1 MLRFQNRFFLIKKE
15 SLFFVASFAG
25 TKVREVQTRQL
36 GSNGP
41 VSCLAF
47 RAAGLFVFLALEKQS
62 KIFAEEENEKK
73 EATERSD

>member
-47 RAAGLFVFLALEKQS
+47 RAAGLFVFLALEKQQFWGGRS
-62 KIFAEEENEKK
+62 EKEEG
-73 EATERSD
+73 TERPD